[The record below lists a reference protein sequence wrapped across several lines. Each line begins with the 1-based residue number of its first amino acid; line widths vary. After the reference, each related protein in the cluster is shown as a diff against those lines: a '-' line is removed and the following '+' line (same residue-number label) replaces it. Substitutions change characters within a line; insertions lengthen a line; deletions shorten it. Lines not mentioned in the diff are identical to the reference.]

1 MMCPGGVFFIF
12 IFLWD
17 FLSFRICK
25 LVFYTTF
32 EKITAI
38 FFLICSVISFQSSI
52 PNIFHGVVPK
62 VTKILFP
69 VFFQF
74 FLTSALQIECSLDL
88 SHLSSSSLIM
98 SSAVFKLC

>member
-62 VTKILFP
+62 VTRL
-69 VFFQF
+69 
-74 FLTSALQIECSLDL
+74 CSLF
-88 SHLSSSSLIM
+88 SFS
-98 SSAVFKLC
+98 FF